1 MDVFPIHNKK
11 ITLCDRQGREVET
24 QQLHTM
30 QKSFINIAIKE
41 NIKDLRN
48 MWKKMKITIPLNH
61 SNHTIPTVIADN
73 N

>member
-1 MDVFPIHNKK
+1 MRQKEGARSRNPIKMDTI
-11 ITLCDRQGREVET
+11 
-24 QQLHTM
+24 

-48 MWKKMKITIPLNH
+48 MWEEIKITIPLNH
-61 SNHTIPTVIADN
+61 SNHTIPTAMAN